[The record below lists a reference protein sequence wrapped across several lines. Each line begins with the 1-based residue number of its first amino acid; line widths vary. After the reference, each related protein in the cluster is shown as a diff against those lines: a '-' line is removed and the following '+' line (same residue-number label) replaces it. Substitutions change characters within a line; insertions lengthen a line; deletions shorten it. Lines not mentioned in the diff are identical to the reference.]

1 MPKNTRK
8 QRRIRGGLNT
18 PNKNTPNKNEYT
30 PNKGE
35 YISVRTP
42 SLEENYV
49 LASEDSLVRNES
61 ASKKAK
67 NASPVWDRRVDY
79 VELMQ
84 NYIGS
89 QRDMFVDLNKKL
101 VGDEK
106 DPIYIDISRNI
117 SQLNLIV
124 NDNETKNITT
134 LPINEKKAMKKLGEI
149 FRDQINLLLLK
160 KKTEDLISEL
170 IQKNKTKQTIKTRS
184 SMFSIFN
191 TTKKKKKITIFKKNK
206 KNKKKKKKK
215 NHQNP

>member
-1 MPKNTRK
+1 MPKKTRK

-18 PNKNTPNKNEYT
+18 PIKDEYMSI
-30 PNKGE
+30 K
-35 YISVRTP
+35 P
-42 SLEENYV
+42 SSLDENYV
-49 LASEDSLVRNES
+49 LASEDSLVRNEI
-61 ASKKAK
+61 ASKKSK

-106 DPIYIDISRNI
+106 DPIYIDISQNI
-117 SQLNLIV
+117 VQLNMIV
-124 NDNETKNITT
+124 DDTETKNITT

-170 IQKNKTKQTIKTRS
+170 IQKNKTKQTIKKKS

-191 TTKKKKKITIFKKNK
+191 TTKKKKN
-206 KNKKKKKKK
+206 
-215 NHQNP
+215 